1 MSKVSFSIDFGNGFS
16 VSQNH
21 GLSRDTPRTTGD
33 FHRLTPEQFDA
44 LTGAFDLDNGFGSDE
59 EIKTLTLDDGSR
71 TFRTTSI
78 NMGGLI
84 VTLYADIPVDVPV
97 EA

>member
-44 LTGAFDLDNGFGSDE
+44 LTGAFDLDNGWNDE
-59 EIKTLTLDDGSR
+59 EIKTLTIPETGKN
-71 TFRTTSI
+71 FRTVSI

-84 VTLYADIPVDVPV
+84 VTLFSDVTMDVPV